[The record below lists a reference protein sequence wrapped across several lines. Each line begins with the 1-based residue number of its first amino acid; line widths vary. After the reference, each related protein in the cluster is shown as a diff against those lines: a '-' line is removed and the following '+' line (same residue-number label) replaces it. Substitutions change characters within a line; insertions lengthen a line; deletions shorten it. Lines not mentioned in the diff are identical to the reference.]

1 MPLFWRIRSVGAVMS
16 VGVNRFSSPGSTGWS
31 GESWRC

>member
-16 VGVNRFSSPGSTGWS
+16 VGVNRFSSPEAIGRS